1 MARPTQCS
9 GGGWTANKLV
19 GSPRRTPT
27 TGQKLLRGKNSKSYH
42 GKQYKR
48 P

>member
-19 GSPRRTPT
+19 GSPRRRPT
-27 TGQKLLRGKNSKSYH
+27 TGQKWLMSENGKSCH
-42 GKQYKR
+42 GRQYKR